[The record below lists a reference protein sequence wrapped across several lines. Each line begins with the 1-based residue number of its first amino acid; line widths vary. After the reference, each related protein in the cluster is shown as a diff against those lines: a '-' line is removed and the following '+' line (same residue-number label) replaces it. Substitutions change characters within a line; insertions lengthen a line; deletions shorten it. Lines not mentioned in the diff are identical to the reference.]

1 MNSTT
6 TDTGRLPVDIRFG
19 LANDDLA
26 SSAVILRGVLAAVI
40 TGLDMIWLLR
50 E

>member
-6 TDTGRLPVDIRFG
+6 TTTGRLPADIRFG
-19 LANDDLA
+19 LTNDDLA
-26 SSAVILRGVLAAVI
+26 APAVILGGVLAAVI
-40 TGLDMIWLLR
+40 TGLGMIWLLK

>member
-6 TDTGRLPVDIRFG
+6 THTGRPPADIRFG

-26 SSAVILRGVLAAVI
+26 APAVILAGMVCAVI
-40 TGLDMIWLLR
+40 TGLGMLWLLR